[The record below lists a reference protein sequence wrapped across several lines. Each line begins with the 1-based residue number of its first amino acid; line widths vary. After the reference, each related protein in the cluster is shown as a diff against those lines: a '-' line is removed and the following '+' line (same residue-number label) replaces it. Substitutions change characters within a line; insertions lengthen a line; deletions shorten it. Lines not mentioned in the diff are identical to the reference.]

1 MKVILFNGSR
11 NEKGSTYTALN
22 LVAESLNDKEII
34 KVAITELMKNQQS
47 GKNWEVS
54 LSEKVAKPLADV
66 VVASFRDNGAV
77 AKLVTGLKKAGFE
90 AHITG
95 ENEVFEVTDESITES
110 FRKLLS
116 PELKKLLEA

>member
-1 MKVILFNGSR
+1 MTSLIILI
-11 NEKGSTYTALN
+11 L
-22 LVAESLNDKEII
+22 
-34 KVAITELMKNQQS
+34 QQS

-66 VVASFRDNGAV
+66 VVASFKDNGAV
-77 AKLVTGLKKAGFE
+77 AKLVSGLKKAGFE
-90 AHITG
+90 AHADG